1 MSRSTISPSRAT
13 AASPRLELVTL
24 TPMAGVYRGLL
35 SLLLVSGVVAA
46 WATVAQAKR
55 PPRPPQTEPAIAQ
68 YVETFPASGGP
79 TVATT
84 THQKVAT
91 SVAKTIK
98 RTGGRDANKLI
109 GILRS
114 PVYGGPQRA
123 PDRMAPPDPLTHRS
137 GGSLASVVTTG
148 PGGTAGFW
156 LLLLAATALPIAI
169 RIGSRSGHGRS
180 SW

>member
-1 MSRSTISPSRAT
+1 MSRSTISPSRAP

-35 SLLLVSGVVAA
+35 GVLLVSTVVAA
-46 WATVAQAKR
+46 AAPVALAER

-68 YVETFPASGGP
+68 YVETFPASSGP

-84 THQKVAT
+84 KHQAVT
-91 SVAKTIK
+91 GSVSTAIRK
-98 RTGGRDANKLI
+98 TGGRDAKQLL

-114 PVYGGPQRA
+114 PLYGGPQRTA
-123 PDRMAPPDPLTHRS
+123 DRMAPPDTHRS

-148 PGGTAGFW
+148 PGGTTAFW
-156 LLLLAATALPIAI
+156 LLLLASTALPVAI
-169 RIGSRSGHGRS
+169 RIGSRSGPGRVGL
-180 SW
+180 